1 MKELTDSSSLNLH
14 REILA
19 IKEAM
24 KAKLEQELSFK
35 PTVEGSNQE
44 VYFKVCTII
53 IYAVCTYFFGDGG
66 AGAAP
71 INVMAYMM
79 GIATNMK
86 DAWLLYG
93 YVTNMNDVKHN
104 IGLELMKDENVR
116 QVVQYICKNLPP
128 DTHPSIK
135 EILTS
140 FLGGPDP
147 SG

>member
-1 MKELTDSSSLNLH
+1 MKELTDSSSRNLH
-14 REILA
+14 RKILA

-24 KAKLEQELSFK
+24 KEKLEKELSSK
-35 PTVEGSNQE
+35 TTVKGSNQE

-53 IYAVCTYFFGDGG
+53 IYAVCTHFFGDGG

-79 GIATNMK
+79 GIAKNMK

-93 YVTNMNDVKHN
+93 YVTNMKDVKRN
-104 IGLELMKDENVR
+104 IALELMKDRNVR
-116 QVVQYICKNLPP
+116 QVVQYIRDNLPP
-128 DTHPSIK
+128 DTPNGI
-135 EILTS
+135 TS
-140 FLGGPDP
+140 FLGVPDP